1 VLPLIL
7 GTGIDFAIHQVTEF
21 AHRKREGLSDQ
32 EALRKSGGY
41 AGFAMF
47 IAAVTSISGLLVMT
61 VSPSLLMAQ
70 LGLLAAIAIAAV
82 YLLTITFMPA
92 LLTLAESSD
101 DMGRKFEPSGIVTT
115 LARGFSQH
123 RLLVGAMLV
132 LLTAG
137 ALVGTQHLTVEE
149 FGEPAQ
155 NFPEDDPL
163 RKEHEEGI
171 RGFYDL
177 EDGDG
182 EELKTN
188 VIVFQGDNTDLQAHR
203 YIEEAQEEM
212 SGKEN
217 LRMSTSR
224 NLPFLMR
231 TWLTVKDGGP
241 GAAEQIGR
249 DTLRTCTLPNEQD
262 LPCEGTQRAENYPQT
277 REEIQS
283 EMDQMFESPLD
294 TFASLFVSEPQYNIS
309 TMTLAT
315 TTGDFEDAEAAW
327 NDVWTSLDAVEDRK
341 PEDLE
346 PAFVGNTALNYLFI
360 TEELPWL
367 SYLGIVS
374 GLVLAFLTVA
384 FTKDLRATTA
394 VMTVMTLTGLWW
406 LGVLPAFDIGLAI
419 TLMLPAVFITS
430 IGADYA
436 IHMTWNLIKNPDR
449 DEVYGVVGKAVLFS
463 AITDA
468 GAFAIFTQTQNV
480 AASEA
485 MVATVLAI
493 AVMFVVTLMVM
504 PLFYPN
510 RPTEA
515 DEPETTEAAVETP
528 GGTQVVEAT

>member
-1 VLPLIL
+1 V
-7 GTGIDFAIHQVTEF
+7 
-21 AHRKREGLSDQ
+21 
-32 EALRKSGGY
+32 
-41 AGFAMF
+41 
-47 IAAVTSISGLLVMT
+47 
-61 VSPSLLMAQ
+61 
-70 LGLLAAIAIAAV
+70 
-82 YLLTITFMPA
+82 
-92 LLTLAESSD
+92 
-101 DMGRKFEPSGIVTT
+101 
-115 LARGFSQH
+115 
-123 RLLVGAMLV
+123 LVGVLLV

-137 ALVGTQHLTVEE
+137 AFVGTQNLTIEE

-163 RKEHEEGI
+163 RQEHEKGI

-177 EDGDG
+177 DDENS

-188 VIVFQGDNTDLQAHR
+188 VVVFQGDNTDLQSHR
-203 YIEEAQEEM
+203 YIEAAQEEM
-212 SGKEN
+212 SEKEN

-249 DTLRTCTLPNEQD
+249 DTARNCDVPTPDAFECQGGE
-262 LPCEGTQRAENYPQT
+262 RADNYPQT
-277 REEIQS
+277 REEIQR
-283 EMDQMFESPLD
+283 ELDAMFDSPLD
-294 TFASLFVSEPQYNIS
+294 TFASLFVAGPHYNIS

-315 TTGDFEDAEAAW
+315 TTGDFHDAEAAW
-327 NDVWTSLDAVEDRK
+327 NDVWASLDAVEDQR
-341 PEDLE
+341 PTDVE
-346 PAFVGNTALNYLFI
+346 PAFVGNPALNYLFI

-374 GLVLAFLTVA
+374 GIVLAFLTA
-384 FTKDLRATTA
+384 IFTKDMRATAA
-394 VMTVMTLTGLWW
+394 VMVTMGLTGVWW

-463 AITDA
+463 AITDI

-485 MVATVLAI
+485 MVATVIAI
-493 AVMFVVTLMVM
+493 AVMFVVTILVM
-504 PLFYPN
+504 PIFYPN
-510 RPTEA
+510 VPTEA
-515 DEPETTEAAVETP
+515 DRPETREQPAETP
-528 GGTQVVEAT
+528 GTRVVEST